1 MKIISKKEF
10 NRFYKIMKNNPDK
23 SVMELHR
30 LYQKDLMMEANN
42 LMDLEA
48 LHAKTLGF
56 IHPKT
61 GKFMQFD
68 SEIPKDFQSC
78 IEKWENYVAN

>member
-42 LMDLEA
+42 LVDLQE
-48 LHAKTLGF
+48 LHNKTINQDHNGGL
-56 IHPKT
+56 IK
-61 GKFMQFD
+61 
-68 SEIPKDFQSC
+68 
-78 IEKWENYVAN
+78 